1 MNLITLN
8 EAPSVVMLKEDQDYT
23 LVNGHVVNVSMV
35 VDHLV
40 TVHACLPICL
50 SVVEYLWSV

>member
-23 LVNGHVVNVSMV
+23 LVNGHVLV

-40 TVHACLPICL
+40 TVHACLPICS